1 MYPVFPLPT
10 HQRVFH
16 SYEPTQPGPH
26 FDATHPRPQ
35 MGKTTLFMRHF
46 GPPGYEHVK
55 QDALKTKAKC
65 LGAVEAALKA
75 GRSVVA
81 GALFPHTQ
89 RLVRDRTR
97 ETADNTNRNRKTH
110 GDYLDLTEKIPTK
123 ELNRLNRTHPVN
135 PLTKPHLFDR
145 RKYTKQ

>member
-16 SYEPTQPGPH
+16 SYEPTQQARALSPLRRNSPPDGQP
-26 FDATHPRPQ
+26 FVGYPS
-35 MGKTTLFMRHF
+35 MNKTTLFMRRF
-46 GPPGYEHVK
+46 GPPWYEHVK

-81 GALFPHTQ
+81 GATP
-89 RLVRDRTR
+89 
-97 ETADNTNRNRKTH
+97 
-110 GDYLDLTEKIPTK
+110 GD
-123 ELNRLNRTHPVN
+123 
-135 PLTKPHLFDR
+135 
-145 RKYTKQ
+145 